1 MQDVIRAIMF
11 VMKACF
17 CIIIRFNSQHRIAY
31 FKKNACHKCGW
42 AKFSWPIPH
51 IYCIYYYN
59 HLACEFGYYGL
70 GCNQECSTFCKKSR
84 YCNSIS
90 GHCKDGCKSGWQGLD
105 CLEVS
110 KLTVTEKKLTS
121 EFNGILSAFCIL
133 VFLNGVVIA
142 HFLVKRFR
150 NSKAKLPAIN
160 QSNIAQNGCESEIS
174 NVYIN
179 DNDRS
184 EYQELGEIS
193 KLETYDTLQDVPN
206 KQFLWHVFFLVEEMM
221 VFNVKM

>member
-1 MQDVIRAIMF
+1 MERTLLSRNLQSDEVWKNCSII
-11 VMKACF
+11 CGYCHESEQCHHINGT
-17 CIIIRFNSQHRIAY
+17 CINGCASGYQGAKCTEECDKHFGPNCI
-31 FKKNACHKCGW
+31 KK
-42 AKFSWPIPH
+42 
-51 IYCIYYYN
+51 
-59 HLACEFGYYGL
+59 
-70 GCNQECSTFCKKSR
+70 CNKT
-84 YCNSIS
+84 
-90 GHCKDGCKSGWQGLD
+90 CKSCDKLTGICNNDCHPGWRGLF
-105 CLEVS
+105 CHELS

-179 DNDRS
+179 DNDIS

-193 KLETYDTLQDVPN
+193 KLETYDTLQDVPY
-206 KQFLWHVFFLVEEMM
+206 KQFLWHVFFLIEEMM
-221 VFNVKM
+221 VYNVKMSK

>member
-1 MQDVIRAIMF
+1 MF

-31 FKKNACHKCGW
+31 LKQNACHKCGW
-42 AKFSWPIPH
+42 ANFSWPIPH

-105 CLEVS
+105 CLEGQFVYMLSLNRYIVKIVS
-110 KLTVTEKKLTS
+110 RYIYKTQLLLMSTIQWAKNFQKDR
-121 EFNGILSAFCIL
+121 FILIFS
-133 VFLNGVVIA
+133 
-142 HFLVKRFR
+142 
-150 NSKAKLPAIN
+150 
-160 QSNIAQNGCESEIS
+160 
-174 NVYIN
+174 
-179 DNDRS
+179 
-184 EYQELGEIS
+184 
-193 KLETYDTLQDVPN
+193 
-206 KQFLWHVFFLVEEMM
+206 
-221 VFNVKM
+221 